1 MIGEE
6 RYCSTCGHRCHCYGS
21 YCTTSI
27 GVGMTDKWQECK
39 CEKCKCDIV
48 PFEEKQNRQTGPGGS
63 TQRLHHK
70 QFHRGGETGSTGIV
84 KTKPRNR
91 VDRLIDQ
98 TQ

>member
-1 MIGEE
+1 MKNGMIGEE

-48 PFEEKQNRQTGPGGS
+48 PFEEK
-63 TQRLHHK
+63 
-70 QFHRGGETGSTGIV
+70 
-84 KTKPRNR
+84 
-91 VDRLIDQ
+91 
-98 TQ
+98 